1 MAIPDWVQNFR
12 SRLEDVGWN
21 VEQTKSNH
29 FKVTD
34 PNGKMLL
41 NFSGTPGD
49 NRAMMNALSQ
59 AKRAGL
65 LQLETQ
71 VKLRREKERLERIQE
86 DRKAGYVESPKV
98 DFPPPMA
105 PNLGVVNGV
114 DIAAIAPAMIKS
126 PLMDKAAP
134 LAGAEELLLVNNQV
148 LYRCAKPAADSR
160 HPEAEGVCHRV
171 FPSAESLR
179 AHITFHNRKPKK
191 EEESQPVKDTA
202 TPTASA
208 RPTPRALRKTA
219 SSVNG
224 TSPAATLSSKV
235 LDLSNTVSKLAA
247 GLQDVVIEL
256 STIKHD
262 LEHLQVADPETI
274 EKAAAFDT
282 IRSVFNK

>member
-1 MAIPDWVQNFR
+1 MAVPDWVQNFR
-12 SRLEDVGWN
+12 SRLENVGWT

-34 PNGKMLL
+34 ANGKMIL

-49 NRAMMNALSQ
+49 TRSMMNALSQ

-71 VKLRREKERLERIQE
+71 VKLQREKERLERIQA
-86 DRKAGYVESPKV
+86 DRKAGYVEPPPQV
-98 DFPPPMA
+98 DFQPPMA
-105 PNLGVVNGV
+105 PAFGFVNGV
-114 DIAAIAPAMIKS
+114 EIAAIAPAMVKS
-126 PLMDKAAP
+126 PVMDKPGP

-160 HPEAEGVCHRV
+160 HPDAEGVCHRV

-179 AHITFHNRKPKK
+179 AHIIFHNRKPKK
-191 EEESQPVKDTA
+191 EDEPVNKPTPAAVSSRTRRTA
-202 TPTASA
+202 TPAVESA
-208 RPTPRALRKTA
+208 NGA
-219 SSVNG
+219 SSTAV
-224 TSPAATLSSKV
+224 LSSKV
-235 LDLSNTVSKLAA
+235 LDLSSKVSQLAA
-247 GLQDVVIEL
+247 GLQDVVLEL

-262 LEHLQVADPETI
+262 LEHLQVADAETLQ
-274 EKAAAFDT
+274 KAEAFDT